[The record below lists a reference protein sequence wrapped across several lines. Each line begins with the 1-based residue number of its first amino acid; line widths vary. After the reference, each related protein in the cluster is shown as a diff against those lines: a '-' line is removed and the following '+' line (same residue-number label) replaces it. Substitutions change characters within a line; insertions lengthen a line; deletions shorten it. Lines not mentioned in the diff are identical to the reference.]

1 MRSPLEGTS
10 SSSSSYDIRVLVP
23 LRNQATPHASL
34 RRTLTTT
41 LVGLNE
47 TRLDANVSTDL
58 SEDVSSEQYRYR
70 PQQQRSLIRE
80 REGVPEASSSSY
92 LEVCT
97 ESRQRLNSDLSSTTT
112 IALSASSL
120 ADDMRPGEEDINQIS
135 AKLER
140 SCIFFFHLCLSSCG
154 GKARLEYLRNIF
166 QQFSLMMTH
175 LRRFIVQSYCGLQ
188 IPQGVVSQK
197 LKLFGGSS
205 LERSAPLGSSSSVP
219 CTVPRSAFELLLETR
234 RRAGAEKGS
243 ERRDAT
249 QRASSTPQ
257 ETCSGSSLRLPDT
270 IPSSYVL
277 LRQSQEILS
286 KRRREE
292 ENRSKE
298 TAVLRASSFTVGR
311 SKASDGG
318 LTEIERRSADEKV
331 QMKVDGRTVVQM
343 GGQEHKNQNN
353 SSTPTLKSWQLLNP
367 SISRTQLTAHDLI
380 GKRTADYK
388 ESAAENGAAEIIE
401 VSHLPGPT

>member
-1 MRSPLEGTS
+1 
-10 SSSSSYDIRVLVP
+10 
-23 LRNQATPHASL
+23 
-34 RRTLTTT
+34 
-41 LVGLNE
+41 
-47 TRLDANVSTDL
+47 
-58 SEDVSSEQYRYR
+58 
-70 PQQQRSLIRE
+70 
-80 REGVPEASSSSY
+80 
-92 LEVCT
+92 
-97 ESRQRLNSDLSSTTT
+97 
-112 IALSASSL
+112 
-120 ADDMRPGEEDINQIS
+120 MRPGEEDINQTIIKRRIS
-135 AKLER
+135 ELSLIGIEKCECEQQSIPLSRTLADGNCDVTYTFSQEPELYFCKVGAILYLLFSPLSFLMRWE
-140 SCIFFFHLCLSSCG
+140 SEAGIF
-154 GKARLEYLRNIF
+154 AQY
-166 QQFSLMMTH
+166 FSTV
-175 LRRFIVQSYCGLQ
+175 FIDDDASE

-243 ERRDAT
+243 ERRTIALPFTLPNNERKREAFTRFISGNHDIRARHANRFHIPTVYNVAFHSTVNTPQANIKASGGLHLQIPSGMRHGAT

-343 GGQEHKNQNN
+343 GGQEHKNQN
-353 SSTPTLKSWQLLNP
+353 KY
-367 SISRTQLTAHDLI
+367 SIYQFLQSL
-380 GKRTADYK
+380 
-388 ESAAENGAAEIIE
+388 
-401 VSHLPGPT
+401 